1 MKESTEPKPLK
12 SAKKPW
18 VDIDDIKVLMD
29 LIKETEVSELE
40 IEKGGVRVRIKKSAT
55 PTVSGLR
62 KIQDNVSATLTAQSA
77 VQSSAHQGYEAGEDK
92 YYTVTSPI
100 VGTFYR
106 ASSPDKE
113 PYVNVGDVVKKGQI
127 LCIVEAMKL
136 MNEIES
142 EMDGKIAEVLVQDS
156 QPVEYSEAL
165 FKIDPVS

>member
-1 MKESTEPKPLK
+1 MKESSEPKPLK

-62 KIQDNVSATLTAQSA
+62 KIQDSVSATLSAQSA
-77 VQSSAHQGYEAGEDK
+77 MQSPAHQASEAGEDK
-92 YYTVTSPI
+92 YYTVSSPI

-106 ASSPDKE
+106 APSPDKE

-142 EMDGKIAEVLVQDS
+142 DVSGKVVKICVENGK
-156 QPVEYSEAL
+156 PVEYGQTL
-165 FKIDPVS
+165 FLVEPSA